1 MISSKGSCNH
11 LYIFLHLLALGKILG
26 DKRAF
31 AYMHKLMLDGEAQDA
46 YGDFLKEGFAQARL
60 FWVAD
65 TAAKY
70 AFKILIVDES
80 RVYVTE

>member
-1 MISSKGSCNH
+1 
-11 LYIFLHLLALGKILG
+11 
-26 DKRAF
+26 
-31 AYMHKLMLDGEAQDA
+31 MHKLMLDGEAQDA

-80 RVYVTE
+80 RVCNITNRESYEEDTLSFLTKLENSIF